1 MSATSAAGAGAG
13 GGGGGV
19 GGGGGKVQPRALY
32 VGGLDEN
39 VTQALLQAAFI
50 PFGELLE
57 VQLPLDV
64 ATGKAR
70 GFGFVQFS
78 EESDA
83 ADALA
88 NMHHAELCGRVIKVN
103 AAKPMKTKS
112 VWADADEWYA
122 RLKADGALDDDEA
135 PAAPAAGGGGEAAAA
150 GATAA
155 AASSAE
161 VQAPPR

>member
-1 MSATSAAGAGAG
+1 MSASG
-13 GGGGGV
+13 GGGGS
-19 GGGGGKVQPRALY
+19 GGASSKSQPRALY
-32 VGGLDEN
+32 VGGLDES
-39 VTQALLQAAFI
+39 VTQALLQAAFV

-64 ATGKAR
+64 TTGKAR
-70 GFGFVQFS
+70 GFGFVQFA

-103 AAKPMKTKS
+103 AAKPMKNKS

-122 RLKADGALDDDEA
+122 RLKADGDFDEDGG
-135 PAAPAAGGGGEAAAA
+135 AAEAAAA
-150 GATAA
+150 GGAA
-155 AASSAE
+155 AAPPASPAGGLAAAAADE
-161 VQAPPR
+161 GEAQAPPR